1 MRNQQEVVMIGGN
14 IANLLQEASKIKEA
28 MEKIGD
34 KLPAGISIAELE
46 AKINALKKSAKAV
59 DAINAERTQMVNV
72 KADDV
77 TTLNEYLIII
87 RLAIKS
93 LCGLNSSEYEM
104 VGGTRAS
111 ERKKPVRK
119 PKPQA

>member
-1 MRNQQEVVMIGGN
+1 MIGGN

-34 KLPAGISIAELE
+34 RLPAGISVAELE
-46 AKINALKKSAKAV
+46 TRITALQTSAKAV
-59 DAINAERTQMVNV
+59 DALNAERTQMVNV

>member
-1 MRNQQEVVMIGGN
+1 MIGGN
-14 IANLLQEASKIKEA
+14 IANLLQEARKIKEA
-28 MEKIGD
+28 MEKIGAG
-34 KLPAGISIAELE
+34 LPAGISIAELE
-46 AKINALKKSAKAV
+46 ARIAALETSSGAV
-59 DAINAERTQMVNV
+59 DALNAERTQMVNV

-77 TTLNEYLIII
+77 KGLNEYLIII

>member
-1 MRNQQEVVMIGGN
+1 MIGGN

-28 MEKIGD
+28 MEKIGEG
-34 KLPAGISIAELE
+34 LPVGISIAELE
-46 AKINALKKSAKAV
+46 VKINALKTSTKAV
-59 DAINAERTQMVNV
+59 DAINAERTQMVNI

-77 TTLNEYLIII
+77 KGLNEYLIII

-93 LCGLNSSEYEM
+93 LCGLDSSEYEM

-119 PKPQA
+119 PKPPQ

>member
-1 MRNQQEVVMIGGN
+1 MIGGN

-28 MEKIGD
+28 MEKIGEG
-34 KLPAGISIAELE
+34 LPAGISIAELE
-46 AKINALKKSAKAV
+46 AKINALKTSTKAV
-59 DAINAERTQMVNV
+59 DAINAERTQMVNI

-77 TTLNEYLIII
+77 KGLNEYLIII